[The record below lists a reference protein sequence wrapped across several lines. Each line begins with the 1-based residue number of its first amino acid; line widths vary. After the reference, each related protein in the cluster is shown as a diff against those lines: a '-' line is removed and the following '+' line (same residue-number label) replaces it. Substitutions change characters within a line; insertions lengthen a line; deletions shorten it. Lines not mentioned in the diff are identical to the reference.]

1 MTWLVYRS
9 GSGRE
14 DNLTPRMPLLKE
26 PAGTTDSFDWDSIH
40 RAVQE
45 ILGTLTSWVLSRA
58 PATAWKSGRSSARA
72 FPLISYRVFYRLDG
86 NDYDP
91 VIVGVTVSLEGSIA
105 RVSGDISGT
114 SLGASIS
121 MRDVAL
127 RFPHTRT
134 LFSTPLASSRIV
146 SSCQGRLC
154 LTPSAI
160 ATSISLYAES
170 MPVRRGVSAHAHGNR
185 EAVVR

>member
-14 DNLTPRMPLLKE
+14 DNLPPRMPLLKE

-45 ILGTLTSWVLSRA
+45 ILETLTSWVVSRALRLRGNQAGVRPGPFLSSATEFSIGLTATTMIRLSWASSYLSRDRS
-58 PATAWKSGRSSARA
+58 PERSATSRGMS
-72 FPLISYRVFYRLDG
+72 P
-86 NDYDP
+86 
-91 VIVGVTVSLEGSIA
+91 
-105 RVSGDISGT
+105 
-114 SLGASIS
+114 GASIS
-121 MRDVAL
+121 MRDVPS

-134 LFSTPLASSRIV
+134 LSSTPLASSRIV

-170 MPVRRGVSAHAHGNR
+170 MPVRSGVSAHAHGNR